1 MVAPIIPL
9 VTDQHLE
16 KILEGAA
23 RAGASTAGYT
33 IVRLAYELKHLFR
46 EWLALHV
53 PARADHVMSL
63 IQQMR
68 GGRDN
73 DPNFGARMRGEGEF
87 AELIRQR
94 FQLACRKHGIDRG
107 HPVRLDTA
115 QFAVPRAP
123 SAQGKLFS

>member
-1 MVAPIIPL
+1 MVAPIIPM
-9 VTDQHLE
+9 VTDRYLE

-23 RAGASTAGYT
+23 QAGARIAGYT
-33 IVRLAYELKHLFR
+33 VVRLPHELKDLFR

-53 PARADHVMSL
+53 PERAAHVMSL

-73 DPNFGARMRGEGEF
+73 DPRFGARMRGEGAF

-94 FQLACRKHGIDRG
+94 FQLACQRHGINAARDLTLDRSLF
-107 HPVRLDTA
+107 RL
-115 QFAVPRAP
+115 PHAP
-123 SAQGKLFS
+123 SPQASLF